1 MLVTLALGGM
11 MTIVAIVVHLA
22 GILLLLHLLRRNA
35 HQATAAKNGR
45 DLARQL
51 ALIVAVTLGIFI
63 VHGVEIWL
71 YAFAYVLSGA
81 LPDLPTAVYFS
92 AVSYST
98 LGFGDI
104 VLGPEWRIFGAF
116 EGVTGL
122 ILIGLLVARVSAL
135 GDEPPADAR
144 TRLGSLR
151 KTRAAQTKTAVAF
164 REKWCRKQDS
174 NL

>member
-22 GILLLLHLLRRNA
+22 GVLLLLHLLRRNA
-35 HQATAAKNGR
+35 HQATAARNGR

-51 ALIVAVTLGIFI
+51 ALIVIVTLGIFI

-122 ILIGLLVARVSAL
+122 ILIGWSSAFLLSVTSRLRMLEHDWEAYAKRARP
-135 GDEPPADAR
+135 ER
-144 TRLGSLR
+144 RR
-151 KTRAAQTKTAVAF
+151 KR
-164 REKWCRKQDS
+164 
-174 NL
+174 N

>member
-98 LGFGDI
+98 IGFGDI

-122 ILIGLLVARVSAL
+122 ILIGWSSAFLLSVTSRLRMLEHDWEAYAT
-135 GDEPPADAR
+135 GAPPK
-144 TRLGSLR
+144 R
-151 KTRAAQTKTAVAF
+151 KRQ
-164 REKWCRKQDS
+164 
-174 NL
+174 

>member
-1 MLVTLALGGM
+1 MIATLALGGL
-11 MTIVAIVVHLA
+11 MTILAIIVHLA
-22 GILLLLHLLRRNA
+22 GILFLLHLLRRNA
-35 HQATAAKNGR
+35 HRAEAARNGR
-45 DLARQL
+45 DLSRQL
-51 ALIVAVTLGIFI
+51 ALIVVVTLGIFAI
-63 VHGVEIWL
+63 HGVEIWL

-122 ILIGLLVARVSAL
+122 ILIGWSSAFLLSVTS
-135 GDEPPADAR
+135 
-144 TRLGSLR
+144 RLRMLEHDWEAYAAKTSR
-151 KTRAAQTKTAVAF
+151 KR
-164 REKWCRKQDS
+164 RRK
-174 NL
+174 

>member
-11 MTIVAIVVHLA
+11 MTVIAIVVHLT

-35 HQATAAKNGR
+35 HEAMAARNGR
-45 DLARQL
+45 DLVRQL
-51 ALIVAVTLGIFI
+51 ALIVAVTLGVFT

-122 ILIGLLVARVSAL
+122 ILIGWSSAFLLSVTSRLRMLEHDWEAYAAKV
-135 GDEPPADAR
+135 
-144 TRLGSLR
+144 TRRR
-151 KTRAAQTKTAVAF
+151 K
-164 REKWCRKQDS
+164 RKQR
-174 NL
+174 